1 MEILTDHVVYMTT
14 EGKAKEVKEYLQARF
29 YKLLLL
35 FKFELDYIEVD
46 WCGDNKWSVVLKKSD
61 EYVSAIFELKKLCN
75 AMRLVMDIN
84 IDKLLN
90 SSESYVPNYT
100 YP

>member
-35 FKFELDYIEVD
+35 FKFELDYIITALKYITIYGNNLQRYYKHSEKT
-46 WCGDNKWSVVLKKSD
+46 GQFNLKANKPI
-61 EYVSAIFELKKLCN
+61 EPQF
-75 AMRLVMDIN
+75 
-84 IDKLLN
+84 
-90 SSESYVPNYT
+90 
-100 YP
+100 